1 MSHFSTK
8 DGFFANAD
16 GNLSVDGNFNGK
28 ANVQLMSPF
37 MYTQSLT
44 GSNFAVFPATGYFQV
59 PVSGTS
65 GQSAFTGSLPAASA
79 WAGGTLLV
87 TDTLGF
93 YPYLI
98 TGSIAMMS
106 SSNQAG
112 QLKSVNGTKL
122 TALAGSSVGFWSD
135 GKGWL
140 VTAMSGTL
148 TLAP

>member
-8 DGFFANAD
+8 DGFFANND
-16 GNLSVDGNFNGK
+16 GNLSVDGNFNSKG
-28 ANVQLMSPF
+28 NVQVMSPY
-37 MYTQSLT
+37 MYTQTMT
-44 GSNFAVFPATGYFQV
+44 GSNFAVFPAPGYFQV
-59 PVSGTS
+59 PVSGAS
-65 GQSAFTGSLPAASA
+65 GQGAFTGSLPLAAT
-79 WAGGTLLV
+79 WPGGQLLV
-87 TDTLGF
+87 TDTNGYF
-93 YPYLI
+93 PYLI

-106 SSNQAG
+106 SSNAAG

-122 TALAGSSVGFWSD
+122 TALPGSSVGFWSD